1 MNPEKLKETYIAL
14 LNDYLFGGDDEAALY
29 KAYEFS
35 REIIQERVGLEEI
48 AAVHIDGIGK
58 LINKVPFNEIPLII
72 SKSSIFLLEFIM
84 NFSLLY
90 KEYFDLWEKTGSQ
103 LHEAIKQTGD
113 ALTACL
119 DLDETLK
126 IISSLMQKTT
136 GSDSILIYLLKNSHL
151 KQAHTENIV
160 IETLPKETTTHNT
173 LAWDAI
179 SDASIKI
186 SITPEDMKKY
196 PAPRIKNGIEPSSAL
211 AIPLIGKD
219 MVIGA
224 IECYYEIP
232 HALMGVDNN
241 TLLNLASSA
250 ARSIENIYQ
259 LKGTNEH
266 KNMLT
271 PDEAVNRCKI
281 ARRIVLGEGV
291 EGYHL
296 PNKICKG
303 LKGLIEHL
311 DSIKGEDVRW
321 VVRWIEYLGDTEL
334 AVRIK
339 AHPEEFKEVISD
351 RYEQL
356 KKFVL

>member
-1 MNPEKLKETYIAL
+1 MNPGKLKETYTTL

-35 REIIQERVGLEEI
+35 RESIQERIGLEEI

-90 KEYFDLWEKTGSQ
+90 KEYFELWERTGSQ

-136 GSDSILIYLLKNSHL
+136 GSDSTLIYLSKNSHL
-151 KQAHTENIV
+151 KHAHTENIV
-160 IETLPKETTTHNT
+160 IKTLPKEAATHNT

-179 SDASIKI
+179 SDASIKT

-196 PAPRIKNGIEPSSAL
+196 PTPKIKNGIEPLSAV
-211 AIPLIGKD
+211 AIPLIGKN

-224 IECYYEIP
+224 VECYYELP
-232 HALMGVDNN
+232 HKLTELDNN

-250 ARSIENIYQ
+250 AKSIENIYQ

-271 PDEAVNRCKI
+271 PDEAASRCRV
-281 ARRIVLGEGV
+281 ARRIILGEGV

-296 PNKICKG
+296 PNKVCKG
-303 LKGLIEHL
+303 LKGLIDHL
-311 DSIKGEDVRW
+311 DSIKEEDVKW

-334 AVRIK
+334 ALRIK
-339 AHPEEFKEVISD
+339 AHPEEFKEIISD

-356 KKFVL
+356 KKFAL

>member
-1 MNPEKLKETYIAL
+1 MNPEELKETYIIL

-35 REIIQERVGLEEI
+35 RESIQERIGLEEI

-90 KEYFDLWEKTGSQ
+90 KEYFELWEKTGSQ

-151 KQAHTENIV
+151 KHAHTENIV
-160 IETLPKETTTHNT
+160 IETLPKEAATHNT

-196 PAPRIKNGIEPSSAL
+196 PAPKIKNGIEPLSAV
-211 AIPLIGKD
+211 AIPLIGKN

-224 IECYYEIP
+224 VECYYELP
-232 HALMGVDNN
+232 HKLTELDNN

-250 ARSIENIYQ
+250 AKSIENIYQ

-271 PDEAVNRCKI
+271 PDEAASRCRV
-281 ARRIVLGEGV
+281 ARRIILGEGV

-296 PNKICKG
+296 PNKVCKG

-311 DSIKGEDVRW
+311 DSIKEEDVKW

-334 AVRIK
+334 AIRIK
-339 AHPEEFKEVISD
+339 ARPEEFKEIISD

-356 KKFVL
+356 KKFAL